1 MPKSTILK
9 DLIDAMHVLLVFVPM
24 DIYKNTKEA
33 LAISIKSISMQPLG
47 NQVPVILDLFIVET
61 ARLGSEF
68 MGIWLNICDQKV
80 TS

>member
-9 DLIDAMHVLLVFVPM
+9 DLIDVMHVLLVFVPM

-33 LAISIKSISMQPLG
+33 LAISIKSISMQLLE
-47 NQVPVILDLFIVET
+47 NQVPVILDLFTVET
-61 ARLGSEF
+61 AKLGSEF